1 MDVFIAQGEVPMNLK
16 IYIYIG
22 DRNWC
27 MKPRYNTGTSVGQL
41 DRKMQKLVKD
51 SQAGRQ
57 ELVQNSQA
65 GRERLCRIA
74 RQEDR
79 NWCRITRQEDRNW
92 CRIARQEDRNWWRI
106 TRQEEIDQCRIT
118 RQEDRNWCRIARQE
132 DRKMGIGKECKL
144 SRFIIWS
151 QFLSIQ
157 LFVCRN

>member
-92 CRIARQEDRNWWRI
+92 CRIARQEDRNW
-106 TRQEEIDQCRIT
+106 
-118 RQEDRNWCRIARQE
+118 CRIARQE